1 MTLPD
6 PSQESSVV
14 SAGNHRREAAV
25 GAAALSDVFCDHPL
39 FKIYLDVVTDY
50 RSKTIK
56 DTVMSKTL
64 RAVIHAGKIEP
75 LEQIDLPEGSKVLVT
90 LLPDEEVE
98 FWLQTSQ
105 ASLDRIWDN
114 SEDDVYAELLKK

>member
-1 MTLPD
+1 
-6 PSQESSVV
+6 
-14 SAGNHRREAAV
+14 
-25 GAAALSDVFCDHPL
+25 
-39 FKIYLDVVTDY
+39 
-50 RSKTIK
+50 
-56 DTVMSKTL
+56 MSKTL